1 MRIAVLS
8 DSHIPTRLGS
18 FQGRVY
24 EEIADSDLIVHAG
37 DMVEMDALRD
47 LERFAEVRAVRGN
60 MDDISLRTSLPEKI
74 VFEVEGFRIGVTHGS
89 GAPFGITRRV
99 LGEFEDGGPLPDIII
114 HGHSHVFNVE
124 EKRDVLIINP
134 GALVDRSFGIL
145 TITGMGEKP
154 LFERVTF

>member
-1 MRIAVLS
+1 LRIAVLS

-47 LERFAEVRAVRGN
+47 LERFADVRAVRGN
-60 MDDISLRTSLPEKI
+60 MDDISLKTSLPEKI
-74 VFEVEGFRIGVTHGS
+74 VFEAEGFRIGVTHGS

-99 LGEFEDGGPLPDIII
+99 LDQFEGEVPFPRIII
-114 HGHSHVFNVE
+114 HGHSHVFKVE
-124 EKRDVLIINP
+124 EKRGALVINP

-145 TITGMGEKP
+145 TIAGDGEKP